1 MTDLEFYAFWGA
13 CLGFMLLFAMFIGVL
28 ELMQRKKDR
37 QAEIKA
43 NKHRQT
49 YERQQANKKRWEK
62 NIAES
67 ERLFEGVTNV
77 K

>member
-13 CLGFMLLFAMFIGVL
+13 CLGFMLLFAMFIGAL
-28 ELMQRKKDR
+28 ELIQKKKDR
-37 QAEIKA
+37 QAEKEA
-43 NKHRQT
+43 NERRRA
-49 YERQQANKKRWEK
+49 YEKDIANQMRWEK

-67 ERLFEGVTNV
+67 ERLFEGVKNV

>member
-13 CLGFMLLFAMFIGVL
+13 CLGFMLLFALFIGAL

-37 QAEIKA
+37 QAEKEA
-43 NKHRQT
+43 DERRRAYKKRQ
-49 YERQQANKKRWEK
+49 ADKKRWEQ
-62 NIAES
+62 NMIES
-67 ERLFEGVTNV
+67 EKLFEGVENV